1 MRHVCKEFALC
12 LAGLGKFGIKPFKL
26 GSVLLF
32 RRDGAIF
39 LNLQNDVYH
48 NRRDHKHNS
57 GKYQHDVN
65 RSIYKRNGVGGDIGR
80 GHKEKQRPT
89 GRIHAVKRVVY
100 FLSVKDGVGIG
111 RGISLKLGLG
121 LVKRMVL

>member
-48 NRRDHKHNS
+48 NRRDHKHNN
-57 GKYQHDVN
+57 GKYQH
-65 RSIYKRNGVGGDIGR
+65 
-80 GHKEKQRPT
+80 
-89 GRIHAVKRVVY
+89 
-100 FLSVKDGVGIG
+100 KDGVGIG
-111 RGISLKLGLG
+111 RVISLKLGLG